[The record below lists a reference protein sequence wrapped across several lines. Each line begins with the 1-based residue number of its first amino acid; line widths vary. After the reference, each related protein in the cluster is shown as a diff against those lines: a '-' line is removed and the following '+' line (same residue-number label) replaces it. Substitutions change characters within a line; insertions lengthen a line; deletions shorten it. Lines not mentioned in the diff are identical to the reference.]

1 MDVENCQLSIA
12 NRQLSIIS
20 CQLYRMKH
28 TISVLVENKFGVLAR
43 VASLFSAKGYNID
56 SLTVGETVDPE
67 ISRMTI
73 VVTGDEMIL
82 EQIIK
87 QLRRLI
93 DVIKVSDLTQTNF
106 IDRELVLIK
115 VKADQTTRS
124 EILNIVDIFR
134 GKIVDVSP
142 KNYTVEVT
150 GDRGKIEALISML
163 VPFGI
168 KEIARAGKVAMARG
182 VQP

>member
-1 MDVENCQLSIA
+1 
-12 NRQLSIIS
+12 
-20 CQLYRMKH
+20 MKH

-56 SLTVGETVDPE
+56 SLSVGETIDPE

-73 VVTGDEMIL
+73 VVTGDDMIL
-82 EQIIK
+82 EQIVK

-106 IDRELVLIK
+106 IGRELVLIK
-115 VKADQTTRS
+115 VKTEQSTRS
-124 EILNIVDIFR
+124 EIINIVDIFR

-142 KNYTVEVT
+142 KSYTIEAT
-150 GDRGKIEALISML
+150 GGREKVDALISL
-163 VPFGI
+163 LAPFGI
-168 KEIARAGKVAMARG
+168 KEIARTGKVAMARG
-182 VQP
+182 M

>member
-1 MDVENCQLSIA
+1 
-12 NRQLSIIS
+12 
-20 CQLYRMKH
+20 MKH

-56 SLTVGETVDPE
+56 SLSVGETVDPD

-73 VVTGDEMIL
+73 VVTGDDMIL

-93 DVIKVSDLTQTNF
+93 DVIKVSDLTQGNYLE
-106 IDRELVLIK
+106 RELVLIK
-115 VKADQTTRS
+115 VNAEPATRS

-142 KNYTVEVT
+142 KNYVVEIT
-150 GDRGKIEALISML
+150 GDRGKIDAIIRLL
-163 VPFGI
+163 TPFGM
-168 KEIARAGKVAMARG
+168 KEIARTGKVAMSRG
-182 VQP
+182 IQA

>member
-1 MDVENCQLSIA
+1 M
-12 NRQLSIIS
+12 R
-20 CQLYRMKH
+20 H

-43 VASLFSAKGYNID
+43 VASLFSAKGYNIE
-56 SLTVGETVDPE
+56 SLSVGETVDPD

-73 VVTGDEMIL
+73 VVTGDDMIL

-93 DVIKVSDLTQTNF
+93 DVIKVSDLTQGSF
-106 IDRELVLIK
+106 VDREMVLIK
-115 VKADQTTRS
+115 VNVTPSTRS

-134 GKIVDVSP
+134 GKIVDIAP
-142 KNYTVEVT
+142 KNYTIEIT
-150 GDRGKIEALISML
+150 GDRGKIDAILTML

-168 KEIARAGKVAMARG
+168 KEIARTGKVAMMRG
-182 VQP
+182 LQV

>member
-1 MDVENCQLSIA
+1 M
-12 NRQLSIIS
+12 R
-20 CQLYRMKH
+20 H

-56 SLTVGETVDPE
+56 SLSVGETVDPD

-73 VVTGDEMIL
+73 VVTGDDAVL

-93 DVIKVSDLTQTNF
+93 DVIKVSDLTQGHYLE
-106 IDRELVLIK
+106 RELVLIK
-115 VKADQTTRS
+115 VNAEPATRS
-124 EILNIVDIFR
+124 EILNIVNIFR

-142 KNYTVEVT
+142 RYYVVEIT
-150 GDRGKIEALISML
+150 GDRGKVDAILKL
-163 VPFGI
+163 LTPFGV
-168 KEIARAGKVAMARG
+168 KEIARTGKVAISRG
-182 VQP
+182 IQS

>member
-1 MDVENCQLSIA
+1 
-12 NRQLSIIS
+12 
-20 CQLYRMKH
+20 MKH

-56 SLTVGETVDPE
+56 SLSVGETNDPTV
-67 ISRMTI
+67 SRMTI
-73 VVTGDEMIL
+73 VANGDDAIL

-93 DVIKVSDLTQTNF
+93 DVIKVVDLTQANF

-115 VKADQTTRS
+115 VNAEPSTRS
-124 EILNIVDIFR
+124 DLFSLVGIFR

-142 KNYTVEVT
+142 KSYTIEVT
-150 GDRGKIEALISML
+150 GGRDKLDALIEL
-163 VPFGI
+163 LTPFGI
-168 KEIARAGKVAMARG
+168 KEIARTGKVAMARG
-182 VQP
+182 A